1 MIKSKKQN
9 LPVLI
14 IIFLLACHNAF
25 GFINHTDSANAKIEG
40 ADNEFAKSENQFTD
54 LEISYYAPQS
64 VTVYFLWKTDNFSLE
79 ESVLWNENTTYKDKY
94 LCNPMVAAGDTFRV
108 NLKISQNSNLEYYF
122 WITKNKQGHYQD
134 FWDTQSGG
142 FITVNEDTPIIKTA
156 NYTKADEETKPEII
170 EKGWFIL
177 LLSVFVYALLKVTQ
191 RTWFQKIPK
200 PTYIEKVLFLGFSL
214 AVFHSIARSEI
225 VHVNIASVLSNL
237 RLAPKIIKGSFDD
250 FLFIGI
256 LTLIFVF
263 ILSIVKNNK
272 IKKGFY
278 GVFTGLAALA
288 TLIAF
293 INITTVIYFGKPFTY
308 QWLYYSDFLG
318 SNEAKT
324 AFQSN
329 MNSGISFNLAAIVLS
344 MFFVSGILRIL
355 YRMLTSSEKM
365 SYIVN
370 PLIVLTIIAG
380 MTLAARAKTTWTKG
394 QSDNAV
400 IVMGLSVLTANNTH
414 SFFTAELPD
423 ETIPFDP
430 RTATPLENP
439 FGNQTDHRI
448 TNVLYVVLESAG
460 AAYFDDYG
468 GTFQL
473 SPNLS
478 KYASQALI
486 FDQMYAHAPATNR
499 SLVSILG
506 SMYPH
511 ISYKSL
517 TQEAPDLN
525 HPTISSV
532 LKGKSYR
539 TSFFSTADLNFQNCK
554 EYLSYREFD
563 TIEDYATIQ
572 CAKEF
577 HLDNPDYLQGNG
589 KDDMC
594 LADRFSDW
602 IEEDLSQ
609 NFFSVIWT
617 VQGHYPYFFG
627 KEEEDFGVSD
637 INFNRYLNC
646 LKYNDE
652 LVGSVMETLENIGL
666 DKKTLVVVFG
676 DHGEAFGQHQQFGHG
691 TAVYEENIKVP
702 LYFINSTLF
711 NGERKNDIASMK
723 DLATT
728 TFAII
733 GAEIPATWQGRNLL
747 NSNSNETFYFAPW
760 SDYLFAYRNENMKY
774 IFNET
779 RNTLEVYDLDTDPV
793 EKNNLAQS
801 VSEEKI
807 TFARNRI
814 AAWVQYQDKYIRELR
829 ETDN

>member
-1 MIKSKKQN
+1 M
-9 LPVLI
+9 
-14 IIFLLACHNAF
+14 IFLTGRSF
-25 GFINHTDSANAKIEG
+25 GDSTEFEGKILTHDTG
-40 ADNEFAKSENQFTD
+40 ISVFDSTVSQSPFFVQEFK
-54 LEISYYAPQS
+54 YYAPQS

-94 LCNPMVAAGDTFRV
+94 LCNPMIAADDTFRV
-108 NLKISQNSNLEYYF
+108 TLKIPQNSTLEYYF

-142 FITVNEDTPIIKTA
+142 FITVNEDTPIFKTA
-156 NYTKADEETKPEII
+156 NYTKVEEETKPGIT

-177 LLSVFVYALLKVTQ
+177 LLSVFVYVVLKLTL

-200 PTYIEKVLFLGFSL
+200 AQYIEKVLFLGFSL
-214 AVFHSIARSEI
+214 AIFHSIARSEI
-225 VHVNIASVLSNL
+225 IHVSIASILSNL
-237 RLAPKIIKGSFDD
+237 RLAPKIIRGSFDD
-250 FLFIGI
+250 FLFTGT
-256 LTLIFVF
+256 LTLVFIF
-263 ILSIVKNNK
+263 ILSLVKNNK
-272 IKKGFY
+272 VKKGIY
-278 GVFTGLAALA
+278 VVFLGLAALT

-329 MNSGISFNLAAIVLS
+329 INSGISFNLAAIVLS

-355 YRMLTSSEKM
+355 YRILTSTRKL
-365 SYIVN
+365 SYIVH
-370 PLIVLTIIAG
+370 PLIVFVIIAG
-380 MTLAARAKTTWTKG
+380 ITLAAGTKTTWNKG

-400 IVMGLSVLTANNTH
+400 IVMGISVLTANNTH

-430 RTATPLENP
+430 RSATPLENP
-439 FGNQTDHRI
+439 FGNQTDHQI
-448 TNVLYVVLESAG
+448 KNILFVVLESAG

-468 GTFQL
+468 GTFHL

-486 FDQMYAHAPATNR
+486 FNQMYAHAPATNR
-499 SLVSILG
+499 SLVSMLG

-517 TQEAPDLN
+517 TQEAPALK
-525 HPTISSV
+525 HPTISSE
-532 LKGKSYR
+532 LKKKDYR

-563 TIEDYATIQ
+563 TIEDFATIQ

-602 IEEDLSQ
+602 IEEEPSQ

-637 INFNRYLNC
+637 VNFNRYLNC

-652 LVGSVMETLENIGL
+652 LVGVVMETLENKGL
-666 DKKTLVVVFG
+666 DKETLVVVFG
-676 DHGEAFGQHQQFGHG
+676 DHGEAFGQHQQYGHG

-723 DLATT
+723 DLASTA
-728 TFAII
+728 FAII

-747 NSNSNETFYFAPW
+747 NSDSNETFFFAPW

-779 RNTLEVYDLDTDPV
+779 RNTLEVYDLNTDPF

-801 VSEEKI
+801 VSGEEI

-814 AAWVQYQDKYIRELR
+814 AAWVQYHDKYIRELR
-829 ETDN
+829 ETEK